1 MIHYLKTILKNLIS
15 MLLRIHFQMARLH
28 FLQLIICLDQNIRLW
43 DIDINGSE
51 KIYFNIAHINTFN

>member
-1 MIHYLKTILKNLIS
+1 M
-15 MLLRIHFQMARLH
+15 RL
-28 FLQLIICLDQNIRLW
+28 LQLPETEAAQEEFGNLFQHCILICLDQNIRLW